1 MATIRIQG
9 MELNYDDK
17 DVIVFPEGLI
27 GLPHLKRV
35 VVIKQSLIEPFYW
48 LVSLDHDDLA
58 FVVVETNA
66 LFPRFTPQV
75 PAESNFSNVLAD
87 NESPLVLSIVL
98 INSEWRDCTV
108 NLRAPIFV
116 SSRMMSG
123 AQVIL
128 TDNTYSVAEPL
139 PLAMAA

>member
-1 MATIRIQG
+1 MATICIQG
-9 MELNYDDK
+9 TELNYDDN

-27 GLPHLKRV
+27 GLPHLKRMV
-35 VVIKQSLIEPFYW
+35 LIRQSFIEPFMW
-48 LVSLDHDDLA
+48 LASLDQDDVA
-58 FVVVETNA
+58 FVVIETKS
-66 LFPRFTPQV
+66 LFAGFAPSV
-75 PAESNFSNVLAD
+75 PADSNFANTLSD
-87 NESPLVLSIVL
+87 DETPLVLSIVL

-108 NLRAPIFV
+108 NLRAPIFI

-128 TDNTYSVAEPL
+128 TDNTYSVSEPL